1 MQEITQKMKRYLIE
15 LIKIFAITEVVVV
28 IAYFLVVVTGFNIIS
43 LSELLLMVAKFYCI
57 GLLII
62 HLFCILTVSFGALI
76 AVVLIIIIKLTEK
89 E

>member
-43 LSELLLMVAKFYCI
+43 LSQEPYFVNYRLYD
-57 GLLII
+57 
-62 HLFCILTVSFGALI
+62 
-76 AVVLIIIIKLTEK
+76 E
-89 E
+89 